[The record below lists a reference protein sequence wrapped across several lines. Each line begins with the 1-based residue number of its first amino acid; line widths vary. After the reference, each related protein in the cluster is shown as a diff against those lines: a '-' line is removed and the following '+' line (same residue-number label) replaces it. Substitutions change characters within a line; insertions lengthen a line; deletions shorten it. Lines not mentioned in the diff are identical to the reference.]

1 MISLPIYAIFNGE
14 HNQEQTA
21 DLNWGMNDI
30 FNKDFKTITFDMYA
44 VYLNVGFGYA
54 F

>member
-1 MISLPIYAIFNGE
+1 MKGGYTPAVPPGRQYFYG
-14 HNQEQTA
+14 TA
-21 DLNWGMNDI
+21 PVT
-30 FNKDFKTITFDMYA
+30 FKTITFDMYA